1 MNYYIGNTDL
11 DWYSFLRKI
20 NPEDINFWQPGGLSH
35 FKAIETGSPFLL
47 KLKSPINKIA
57 GIGFFTSHSILPIDF
72 AWEIFQERNG
82 TNDYLDFY
90 SKIKSYRGSSNPI
103 EKNPNIGCIVLTNP
117 IFFNESD
124 WISLPLDWAKNIVQG
139 KTYRTEDEN
148 GKTYWARIE
157 SVLLKYS
164 VNQSTEIASE
174 PTPLYGRYLTNVRIG
189 QGAFRVLV
197 TDAYS
202 RRCAISGERTLPV
215 LEAAHIKPYS
225 TFGINTTNNGL
236 LLRADLHKLFDT
248 GYITVTDKYNIEI
261 SKRIKEEFEN
271 GRDYYKFHGQH
282 LVSLPHNNFE
292 MPSKEYLKWHND
304 NLFKTK

>member
-1 MNYYIGNTDL
+1 MNYYIGNTDF
-11 DWYSFLRKI
+11 DWYRFLRKI
-20 NPEDINFWQPGGLSH
+20 NPEDINFWQPGGLSR
-35 FKAIETGSPFLL
+35 FRAIDTGSPFLL

-82 TNDYLDFY
+82 TKDYLDFY
-90 SKIKSYRGSSNPI
+90 SKIRSYRDSSNPI

-124 WISLPLDWAKNIVQG
+124 WISFPDDWAKNIVQG
-139 KTYRTEDEN
+139 KTYRTEDEIGN
-148 GKTYWARIE
+148 TYWKRIE

-164 VNQSTEIASE
+164 VKQSKEIVSE
-174 PTPLYGRYLTNVRIG
+174 PTPLYSRYMINVRIG

-236 LLRADLHKLFDT
+236 LLRADLHKLYDT
-248 GYITVTDKYNIEI
+248 GYITVTDKYSIEI
-261 SKRIKEEFEN
+261 SSRIKEEFEN
-271 GRDYYKFHGQH
+271 GRDYYKFHGQQ
-282 LVSLPHNNFE
+282 LVSLPHNNYE
-292 MPSKEYLKWHND
+292 MPNKEYLKWHNE
-304 NLFKTK
+304 NIFKTK